1 MYKPVGIS
9 KVYEIL
15 KKTKCII
22 DYYDPDF
29 DGLISGYFIERLAV
43 RLGIPY
49 KYYINENREHGCK
62 LPMSKIEE
70 LSKIKGLTLI
80 VVDALMTRKEVE
92 EIVKRGVNVINID
105 HHENDECDVIYV
117 EHGDCSGIVINNQY
131 LFEPKNYKFLSG
143 AGVVYYVIKNLIP
156 DLLEQYGDF
165 EALVG
170 VSLLS
175 DIRELENKEAEFF
188 LKETYSH
195 ESELTAYL
203 TELAGGN
210 VDFGFGVRILDR
222 NFIDYT
228 LSPKVNAMFRLN
240 KGYEAI
246 ELIKGKFTEGAYLDI
261 YRNIQKSVVEGILE
275 RLVRLDFSHLTYGY
289 VENYESEYK
298 LTNFIGLVASQIK
311 NEGKTTM
318 LFVKEGNQIIRGS
331 VRGMCDDIDYRE
343 IFGKYGFI
351 CKGHK
356 VAFGIRGDVD
366 ESSLGKINEDIAKLE
381 AGYEERKYE
390 GRIVEVSN
398 LSFYLMNKGK
408 NIAKH
413 NVYVREQ
420 FRHHIKYTGDTSLVK
435 KNVSKSGKRIE
446 YIVDGVPIVCFEE
459 GLTLDN
465 GLITPIE
472 ERGNYT
478 TFFLRPY

>member
-15 KKTKCII
+15 RNTKCII

-29 DGLISGYFIERLAV
+29 DGLISGFFIERLAK
-43 RLGIPY
+43 RLNLPY
-49 KYYINENREHGCK
+49 KIYINENREHGCK
-62 LPMSKIEE
+62 IPLSKIEE
-70 LSKIKGLTLI
+70 LSAIDGLTLI
-80 VVDALMTRKEVE
+80 VVDALMTRQEVE
-92 EIVKRGVNVINID
+92 EIVKRGVNIINID
-105 HHENDECDVIYV
+105 HHENDESDVIYI
-117 EHGDCSGIVINNQY
+117 EGEKAKGIVVNNQY
-131 LFEPKNYKFLSG
+131 LFEPKEYRFLSG
-143 AGVVYYVIKNLIP
+143 AGVVYYVLKHLLP

-175 DIRELENKEAEFF
+175 DIRELENKEARAF
-188 LKETYSH
+188 LEATYTH
-195 ESELTAYL
+195 ESELTTYL
-203 TELAGGN
+203 TNIAGGN
-210 VDFGFGVRILDR
+210 VDFGFGVRTLDR
-222 NFIDYT
+222 NFIDYI

-240 KGYEAI
+240 EGYEAI
-246 ELIKGKFTEGAYLDI
+246 ELIKGNFKEGAWLDV
-261 YRNIQKSVVEGILE
+261 YRNIQKQVVEGILE
-275 RLVRLDFSHLTYGY
+275 NLVRKDFTHLVYGY
-289 VENYESEYK
+289 VENYESKYQ

-318 LFVKEGNQIIRGS
+318 LFVKEGDKIVRGS

-343 IFGKYGFI
+343 VFKKYGFI
-351 CKGHK
+351 CTGHK

-366 ESSLGKINEDIAKLE
+366 DSSLEKINDDIAILE
-381 AGYEERKYE
+381 AGYASRKYE
-390 GRIVEVSN
+390 GRITEVSN
-398 LSFYLMNKGK
+398 LSFFLMGKGR
-408 NIAKH
+408 NLAKE

-420 FRHHIKYTGDTSLVK
+420 FRQHIKYTGDLKNVK

-446 YIVDGVPIVCFEE
+446 YMVDGIPILCFDENI
-459 GLTLDN
+459 TLEN

-478 TFFLRPY
+478 TFFLREY